1 MQQPTRVY
9 TPGEAA
15 AELGVTTQSLRRYA
29 QHYAKVFEPVAQ
41 HAKQRVFT
49 DEVVTRLRTAQ
60 ALQQANRAPSIKAG
74 LELIRDGLAEAQGLA
89 TGREDADPIRV
100 LADTVRALTEEIAAL
115 RATVEAQ
122 GEQVKALGA
131 PKDEQPAPRRPWWK
145 VWG

>member
-1 MQQPTRVY
+1 
-9 TPGEAA
+9 
-15 AELGVTTQSLRRYA
+15 
-29 QHYAKVFEPVAQ
+29 
-41 HAKQRVFT
+41 VFT
-49 DEVVTRLRTAQ
+49 DEVVTRLRAAQ

-100 LADTVRALTEEIAAL
+100 LADTVRALTEEITAL

-131 PKDEQPAPRRPWWK
+131 PKDEQPAPQERGRGALDSGRLADLERRNRYLEGELKRRDEQPAPRRAWWR